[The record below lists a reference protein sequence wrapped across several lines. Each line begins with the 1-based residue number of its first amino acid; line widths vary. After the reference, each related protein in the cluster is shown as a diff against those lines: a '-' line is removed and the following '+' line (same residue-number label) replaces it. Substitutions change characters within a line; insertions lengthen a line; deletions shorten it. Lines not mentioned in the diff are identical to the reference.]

1 MDAVRCKTCDTGV
14 LMLVRKYRMSG
25 IVVAI
30 GYILL
35 IPSVLGV
42 LSCAFALFTMPK
54 MKAPGAESW
63 AEGMMVMLGFFWFV
77 GGLLGWLLV
86 MKKSVLQC
94 NNCTAVVAAS

>member
-1 MDAVRCKTCDTGV
+1 MAEVLCKTCDIGV

-35 IPSVLGV
+35 VPSVLGV
-42 LSCAFALFTMPK
+42 LGCALTLFEMPK
-54 MKAPGAESW
+54 MKGAGAGL
-63 AEGMMVMLGFFWFV
+63 AEGMMLMVGFFWFV